1 MLEAGLELLQRVE
14 QVVLGMVVHCVSAS
28 GTENIASELTVWA
41 EGALVLEVQIERAAL
56 AVREAAGELESTEQV
71 VPLAEEGEEAQEALA
86 YFGLEVQVEEE
97 AELGVVLECF
107 WQVDQ
112 GVGVGVQGAGPGCSD

>member
-1 MLEAGLELLQRVE
+1 M
-14 QVVLGMVVHCVSAS
+14 
-28 GTENIASELTVWA
+28 
-41 EGALVLEVQIERAAL
+41 QIEQAAL
-56 AVREAAGELESTEQV
+56 AVREPPGELESIELA

-112 GVGVGVQGAGPGCSD
+112 GVGVGVQGAGQGCSD